1 MLVVVGS
8 LPQGLQPLEL
18 PFFEEPVWVLASF
31 GFLAIYELS
40 PAPYIYV
47 VKI

>member
-1 MLVVVGS
+1 MLEVVGL

-18 PFFEEPVWVLASF
+18 PFFEELVWVLASF

-40 PAPYIYV
+40 PAPCIYV
-47 VKI
+47 VRI